1 MKVTEINKL
10 GQPLAVMLPMIMLG
24 TLSWAQGEQ
33 PKPTIAKIEGN
44 IFRPAKLQPTDAMME
59 NLKIAEGF
67 EITAVAEGLQAPRML
82 ALAPGGGIYV
92 TRRAPFNDVHLIR
105 DADGDGVLEVKD
117 RLVTLPD
124 VHGIAVRDGKV
135 YLAAIR
141 DLYVAD
147 IAGDGT
153 FSEMRKLCDDLPDAG
168 QHPNRTIEFSPEGEL
183 FLSVGSTS
191 NDAPEPNKESA
202 TMLKVS
208 LDGKKREIYATGLRN
223 TIGFAWHPINK
234 RFYGMDHGID
244 WLGDDS
250 QREEL
255 NELKPG
261 LNYGWPFVFEDGKHN
276 PSRDPAETT
285 GKTRAEYAAECE
297 APVGTYTAHSA
308 PMALLFPTA
317 KFFADEVAGDGL
329 VTLHGSW
336 NRGTASGYEV
346 VRVRLGKD
354 GASATFHPFISGFFL
369 ENEKGQFGRPCDLIE
384 DRDGSVLMSDD
395 SGGRVYRIKR
405 K

>member
-1 MKVTEINKL
+1 MRPAFIPKTAARMALVPT
-10 GQPLAVMLPMIMLG
+10 VMMLG
-24 TLSWAQGEQ
+24 CPLWAQSEKPQ
-33 PKPTIAKIEGN
+33 PTISKVEGH

-59 NLKIAEGF
+59 KLKVAEGY
-67 EITAVAEGLQAPRML
+67 EITTVAEGLQAPRML

-92 TRRAPFNDVHLIR
+92 TRRAPFNDVHLLR
-105 DADGDGVLEVKD
+105 DADGDGVLEMKD
-117 RLVTLPD
+117 KLVTLPD
-124 VHGIAVRDGKV
+124 VHGIAVKDGKV

-147 IAGDGT
+147 IGRDGT

-223 TIGFAWHPINK
+223 TIGFAWHPLNN
-234 RFYGMDHGID
+234 RLYGMDHGID

-261 LNYGWPFVFEDGKHN
+261 LNYGWPFVFEDGKPN
-276 PSRDPAETT
+276 PARDPAETT
-285 GKTRAEYAAECE
+285 GKSRAQYAAECE
-297 APVGTYTAHSA
+297 APVGTHTAHSA
-308 PMALLFPTA
+308 PMALLFPTS
-317 KFFADEVAGDGL
+317 KFFSGEAAGDGL

-346 VRVRLGKD
+346 VRVKLEKD
-354 GASATFHPFISGFFL
+354 GSSATFHPFISGFFL
-369 ENEKGQFGRPCDLIE
+369 EQEKGQFGRPCDLIE
-384 DRDGSVLMSDD
+384 DGDGSVLMSDD
-395 SGGRVYRIKR
+395 SGGRIYRITR